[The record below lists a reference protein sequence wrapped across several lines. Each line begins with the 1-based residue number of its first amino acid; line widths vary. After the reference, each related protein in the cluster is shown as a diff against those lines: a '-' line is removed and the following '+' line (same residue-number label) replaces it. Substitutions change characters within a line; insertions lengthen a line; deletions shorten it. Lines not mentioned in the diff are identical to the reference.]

1 MRRHFTVSC
10 LIMIACAACAPR
22 IPPEALALAP
32 QSLERRQLQT
42 RVYSTNDE
50 VQVLNASVA
59 LLQDLGFS
67 IVETSAPLGVL
78 VGSKERDA
86 REAGQIAGA
95 IAMAIL
101 FGVAVPVDR
110 DQTIRCSVVT
120 QKLSGERSGTAVR
133 VTFQRIV
140 RNTQGQ
146 VSKIE
151 GLYDPSLYA
160 EFFDRLSKALFLEAE
175 AI

>member
-1 MRRHFTVSC
+1 MHRRGVIS
-10 LIMIACAACAPR
+10 LLGIIACGACTER
-22 IPPEALALAP
+22 IPADALALVP

-42 RVYSTNDE
+42 RVYPTDNE
-50 VQVLNASVA
+50 AQVLNASLA
-59 LLQDLGFS
+59 LLQDLGFT
-67 IVETSAPLGVL
+67 ITETSAPLGVV

-86 REAGQIAGA
+86 TEAAQIAGA

-101 FGVAVPVDR
+101 FGVVMPVDK

-120 QKLSGERSGTAVR
+120 QRLTGERSGTAVR

-140 RNTQGQ
+140 RDTRGR

-151 GLYDPSLYA
+151 GLYEPSLYR

-175 AI
+175 TI

>member
-1 MRRHFTVSC
+1 
-10 LIMIACAACAPR
+10 
-22 IPPEALALAP
+22 
-32 QSLERRQLQT
+32 
-42 RVYSTNDE
+42 VYPTDDE
-50 VQVLNASVA
+50 TQILGASIA
-59 LLQDLGFS
+59 LLQDLGFT
-67 IVETSAPLGVL
+67 IVETSAPLGVV

-86 REAGQIAGA
+86 TEAAQIAGA

-101 FGVAVPVDR
+101 FGVYVPVDK

-120 QKLSGERSGTAVR
+120 QKQSGERSGTAVR

-146 VSKIE
+146 ISKIE
-151 GLYDPSLYA
+151 GLYDPSLYT
-160 EFFDRLSKALFLEAE
+160 EFFERLGKALFLEAE